1 MTEYLDKRNN
11 FISVYFFIGITIFFA
26 FLLEVFVS
34 NFFELS
40 VYLPLTLMVL
50 IYWNMALPKNIGLI
64 WAMIFGFCLDINQEI
79 LLGSHVILFLFIS
92 YFTQRY
98 FHRLRALYTIQQ
110 SLFVAIIVLI
120 YQIFLIFFLSEFSDT
135 VTIELVLMTV
145 MAALIWPII
154 FGILRQLRI
163 KFVQSN

>member
-1 MTEYLDKRNN
+1 MTEYLDKRSN

-26 FLLEVFVS
+26 FLLEVLVS

-98 FHRLRALYTIQQ
+98 FHRLRALYTVQQ

-120 YQIFLIFFLSEFSDT
+120 YQIFLIFFLSEFNDT
-135 VTIELVLMTV
+135 IIIELVLMTV

>member
-11 FISVYFFIGITIFFA
+11 FISVYFFIGITIFFS
-26 FLLEVFVS
+26 FLLEVFLS
-34 NFFELS
+34 NMFDLS

-64 WAMIFGFCLDINQEI
+64 WAMIFGFSLDINQEV
-79 LLGSHVILFLFIS
+79 LLGSHVLLFLFIS
-92 YFTQRY
+92 YLTQRY

-110 SLFVAIIVLI
+110 SLFVAIVVLI
-120 YQIFLIFFLSEFSDT
+120 YQIFLISFLGEFKVSI
-135 VTIELVLMTV
+135 VIELISLTLMS
-145 MAALIWPII
+145 ALIWPII

>member
-1 MTEYLDKRNN
+1 MTEYLDKKNN
-11 FISVYFFIGITIFFA
+11 FVSVYFFIGITIFFA
-26 FLLEVFVS
+26 FLLEVLVS

-120 YQIFLIFFLSEFSDT
+120 YQIFLIFFLSEFNDT

-145 MAALIWPII
+145 LAALIWPII

>member
-11 FISVYFFIGITIFFA
+11 FISVYFFIGITIFFS
-26 FLLEVFVS
+26 FLLEIFLS
-34 NFFELS
+34 NMFDFS

-50 IYWNMALPKNIGLI
+50 IYLNMALPKNIGLI
-64 WAMIFGFCLDINQEI
+64 WAMIFGFSLDINQEV
-79 LLGSHVILFLFIS
+79 LLGSHVLLFLFIS
-92 YFTQRY
+92 YLTQRY

-110 SLFVAIIVLI
+110 SLFVAIVVLI
-120 YQIFLIFFLSEFSDT
+120 YQIFLISFLGEFKESI
-135 VTIELVLMTV
+135 VIELISLTLIS
-145 MAALIWPII
+145 ALIWPII

>member
-1 MTEYLDKRNN
+1 MTEYLDKRSN

-98 FHRLRALYTIQQ
+98 FHRLRALYTVQQ

-120 YQIFLIFFLSEFSDT
+120 YQIFLIFFLSEFT
-135 VTIELVLMTV
+135 ATIIIELVLMTV

>member
-11 FISVYFFIGITIFFA
+11 FISVYFFIGITIFFS
-26 FLLEVFVS
+26 FLLEIFLS
-34 NFFELS
+34 NMFDLS

-64 WAMIFGFCLDINQEI
+64 WAMIFGFSLDINQEV
-79 LLGSHVILFLFIS
+79 LLGSHVLLFLFIS
-92 YFTQRY
+92 YLTQRY

-110 SLFVAIIVLI
+110 SLFVAIVVLI
-120 YQIFLIFFLSEFSDT
+120 YQIFLISFLSEFKESI
-135 VTIELVLMTV
+135 VIELISLTLIS
-145 MAALIWPII
+145 ALIWPII

>member
-11 FISVYFFIGITIFFA
+11 FISVYFFIGITIFFS
-26 FLLEVFVS
+26 FLLEIFLS
-34 NFFELS
+34 NIFDLS

-64 WAMIFGFCLDINQEI
+64 WAMIFGFSLDINQEV
-79 LLGSHVILFLFIS
+79 LLGSHVLLFLFIS
-92 YFTQRY
+92 YLTQRY

-110 SLFVAIIVLI
+110 SLFVAIVVLI
-120 YQIFLIFFLSEFSDT
+120 YQIFLISFLGEFKESI
-135 VTIELVLMTV
+135 VIELVSLTLIS
-145 MAALIWPII
+145 ALIWPII

>member
-1 MTEYLDKRNN
+1 MTEYLDKKNN
-11 FISVYFFIGITIFFA
+11 FISVYFFIGITIFFS
-26 FLLEVFVS
+26 FLLEIFLS
-34 NFFELS
+34 NMFDLS

-64 WAMIFGFCLDINQEI
+64 WAMIFGFSLDINQEV
-79 LLGSHVILFLFIS
+79 LLGSHVLLFLFIS
-92 YFTQRY
+92 YLTQRY

-110 SLFVAIIVLI
+110 SLFVAIVVLI
-120 YQIFLIFFLSEFSDT
+120 YQIFLISFLGEFKESI
-135 VTIELVLMTV
+135 VIELISLTLIS
-145 MAALIWPII
+145 ALIWPII

>member
-1 MTEYLDKRNN
+1 MTEYLDKRSN
-11 FISVYFFIGITIFFA
+11 FISVYFFIGITVFFA
-26 FLLEVFVS
+26 FLLEVFIS

-98 FHRLRALYTIQQ
+98 FHRLRALYTVQQ

-120 YQIFLIFFLSEFSDT
+120 YQIFLIFFLSGFNDT
-135 VTIELVLMTV
+135 IIIELVLMTV
-145 MAALIWPII
+145 LAALIWPII

>member
-1 MTEYLDKRNN
+1 MTEYLDKRSN

-26 FLLEVFVS
+26 FLLEVFIS

-98 FHRLRALYTIQQ
+98 FHRLRALYTVQQ

-135 VTIELVLMTV
+135 IIIELVLMTV

>member
-1 MTEYLDKRNN
+1 MTEYLDKRSN

-98 FHRLRALYTIQQ
+98 FHRLRALYTVQQ

-120 YQIFLIFFLSEFSDT
+120 YQIFLIFFLSEFNDT
-135 VTIELVLMTV
+135 IIIELVLMTV
-145 MAALIWPII
+145 LAALIWPII

>member
-1 MTEYLDKRNN
+1 MTEYLDKKNN
-11 FISVYFFIGITIFFA
+11 FISVYFFIGITIFFS
-26 FLLEVFVS
+26 FLLEIFLS
-34 NFFELS
+34 NMFDLS

-64 WAMIFGFCLDINQEI
+64 WAMIFGFSLDINQEV
-79 LLGSHVILFLFIS
+79 LLGSHVLLFLFIS
-92 YFTQRY
+92 YLTQRY

-110 SLFVAIIVLI
+110 SLFVAIVVLI
-120 YQIFLIFFLSEFSDT
+120 YQIFLISFLSEFKESI
-135 VTIELVLMTV
+135 VIELISLTLIS
-145 MAALIWPII
+145 ALIWPII

>member
-1 MTEYLDKRNN
+1 MTEYLDKRSN

-26 FLLEVFVS
+26 FLLEVFIS

-40 VYLPLTLMVL
+40 LYLPLTLMVL

-98 FHRLRALYTIQQ
+98 FHRLRALYTVQQ

-120 YQIFLIFFLSEFSDT
+120 YQIFLIFFLSEFT
-135 VTIELVLMTV
+135 NTIIIELVLMTV

>member
-11 FISVYFFIGITIFFA
+11 FISVYFFIGITIFFS
-26 FLLEVFVS
+26 FLLEIFLS
-34 NFFELS
+34 NMFDLS

-64 WAMIFGFCLDINQEI
+64 WAMIFGFSLDINQEV
-79 LLGSHVILFLFIS
+79 LLGSHVLLFLFIS
-92 YFTQRY
+92 YLTQRY

-110 SLFVAIIVLI
+110 SLFVAIVVFI
-120 YQIFLIFFLSEFSDT
+120 YQIFLISFLGEFKESI
-135 VTIELVLMTV
+135 VIELISLTLMS
-145 MAALIWPII
+145 ALIWPII

>member
-1 MTEYLDKRNN
+1 MTEYLDKKSN
-11 FISVYFFIGITIFFA
+11 FVSVYFFIGITIFFA
-26 FLLEVFVS
+26 FLLEIFIS

-98 FHRLRALYTIQQ
+98 FHRLRALYTVQQ

-120 YQIFLIFFLSEFSDT
+120 YQIFLIFFLSEFTDT
-135 VTIELVLMTV
+135 IIIELVLMTV

>member
-11 FISVYFFIGITIFFA
+11 FISVYFFIGITIFFS
-26 FLLEVFVS
+26 FLLEIFLS
-34 NFFELS
+34 NMFDLS

-64 WAMIFGFCLDINQEI
+64 WAMIFGFSLDINQEV
-79 LLGSHVILFLFIS
+79 LLGSHVLLFLFIS
-92 YFTQRY
+92 YLTQRY

-110 SLFVAIIVLI
+110 SLFVAIVVLI
-120 YQIFLIFFLSEFSDT
+120 YQIFLISFLGEFKESI
-135 VTIELVLMTV
+135 VIELISLTLIS
-145 MAALIWPII
+145 ALIWPII

-163 KFVQSN
+163 KFIQSN

>member
-64 WAMIFGFCLDINQEI
+64 WSMIFGFCLDINQEI

-120 YQIFLIFFLSEFSDT
+120 YQIFLIFFLSEFNDT
-135 VTIELVLMTV
+135 IIIELVLMTV

>member
-1 MTEYLDKRNN
+1 MTEYLDKRSN

-98 FHRLRALYTIQQ
+98 FHRLRALYTVQQ

-120 YQIFLIFFLSEFSDT
+120 YQIFLIFFLSEFTDT
-135 VTIELVLMTV
+135 IIIELVLMTI

>member
-1 MTEYLDKRNN
+1 MTEYLDKRSN
-11 FISVYFFIGITIFFA
+11 FISVYFFIGITIFVA
-26 FLLEVFVS
+26 FLLEVFIS

-98 FHRLRALYTIQQ
+98 FHRLRALYTVQQ

-120 YQIFLIFFLSEFSDT
+120 YQIFLIFFLSEFNDT
-135 VTIELVLMTV
+135 IIIELVLMTV

>member
-1 MTEYLDKRNN
+1 MTEYLDKKSN
-11 FISVYFFIGITIFFA
+11 FVSVYFFIGITIFFA
-26 FLLEVFVS
+26 FLLEVFIS
-34 NFFELS
+34 NFFELL

-120 YQIFLIFFLSEFSDT
+120 YQIFLIFFLSEFTDT
-135 VTIELVLMTV
+135 IIIELVLMTV